1 MTAPADWGDWLKPL
15 HTGECRPCGT
25 CTISGRHDLCAWRP
39 GAAHH
44 RIGCEARIG
53 YLMRGT
59 GPAATYVYYPSPN
72 CSAVILYAKHGRRWH
87 CTCECHQ
94 PGFLGPAF
102 TPEGE
107 WALW

>member
-1 MTAPADWGDWLKPL
+1 MTAPTDWGGWLKPF

-25 CTISGRHDLCAWRP
+25 CTLSGRHDLCAM
-39 GAAHH
+39 HH
-44 RIGCEARIG
+44 RDGWEAHIG

-94 PGFLGPAF
+94 PGFSGPAF